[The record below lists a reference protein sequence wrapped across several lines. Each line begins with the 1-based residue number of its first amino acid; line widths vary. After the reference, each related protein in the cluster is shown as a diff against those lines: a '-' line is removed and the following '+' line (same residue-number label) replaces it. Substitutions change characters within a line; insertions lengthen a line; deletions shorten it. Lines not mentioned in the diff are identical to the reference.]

1 MRVPLAWLAETVD
14 LDGASPEEVAA
25 ALVSVG
31 LEEEG
36 LHRGDVSGPVVV
48 GRVLTLDKE
57 PQKNGKTISWCTVD
71 VGAEHAAP
79 DGGPRG
85 IVCGAHNFDVGDL
98 VVVSLP
104 GAVLA
109 GGFAISARKTY
120 GHVSDGMICSAAE
133 LGLGDDH
140 SGIIVLTRLGLDLD
154 GVAPGDDA
162 IPLLGLDQA
171 TVEVNVT
178 PDRGYCFSVRG
189 IGREY
194 AHATGRDD
202 RYRDPAA
209 LDVPAA
215 TDDAFPVVVRDDAPV
230 NGRTGCDRFVRRVVR
245 GLDPTAPS
253 PFWMRRRLQ
262 QAGMRPI
269 SLAVDVTNYVML
281 GLGQPLHAYDL
292 ATLDPAGIVV
302 RRAREGEKL
311 TTLDGVVRAL
321 HPEDLLITDGADGD
335 RVIGMAGV
343 MGGAETE
350 VAGSTTDVL
359 LEAAHFDGTSIAR
372 TARRHKLPSEASK
385 RFERGVDPRLQAA
398 AAELAVRLLVEH
410 GGGTA
415 DPAVG
420 DLDDVAPAPVV
431 ELPADLP
438 ARLVGVPY
446 DTATVVA
453 RLTEIGCDVD
463 ASAGDLLRVT
473 PPSWRPDLVVGA
485 DLVEEV
491 ARLEGYDAIPSVLPV
506 APPGRGLTRAQRAR
520 RAAGRTLAES
530 GWDEVLTNPFVAASV
545 HDDLGLPAGD
555 PRRSL
560 VRLVNP
566 LSDEQPFLR
575 SNLLST
581 LLPALR
587 RNVSRGT
594 TDARLYEVG
603 MVTRPE
609 RAPQVGDAPVLGVE
623 HRPSDDELARL
634 VAAVPPQPVRVAGV
648 ATGQRDPGGWWGAGR
663 AVDHADALEAALR
676 VVRAL
681 GLEVEVTADQ
691 HAPWHPGRCAR
702 LSLVDGTLVGHAG
715 ELHPKVC
722 EATGVPA
729 RTVAFEV
736 DLDVLTAAAGT
747 PVQARPVSPQPVV
760 KEDVA
765 LVVAA
770 DVPAAAVGRALREG
784 GGELLEDVRLFDVY
798 TGAQVGEG
806 RKSLAFALRMRAP
819 DRTLTA
825 EESAAVRRAA
835 VALAAERHGAVLR
848 GEEA

>member
-1 MRVPLAWLAETVD
+1 MRVPLTWLAETVD
-14 LDGASPEEVAA
+14 TGGATPEEVAA
-25 ALVSVG
+25 SLVRVG

-36 LHRGDVSGPVVV
+36 LHRGDVAGPVVV
-48 GRVLTLDKE
+48 GRVLSLEKE

-71 VGAEHAAP
+71 VGPQHAAP

-85 IVCGAHNFDVGDL
+85 IVCGAHNFEVGDL

-104 GAVLA
+104 GAVLT
-109 GGFAISARKTY
+109 GGFEIAARKTY

-140 SGIIVLTRLGLDLD
+140 SGIIVLTRLGLDLE
-154 GVAPGDDA
+154 GVGPGDDA
-162 IPLLGLDQA
+162 VSLLGLDQA

-189 IGREY
+189 IAREY
-194 AHATGRDD
+194 GHATGRDATF
-202 RYRDPAA
+202 RDPA
-209 LDVPAA
+209 DVEVPAA
-215 TDDAFPVVVRDDAPV
+215 TDDAYPVRVVDDAPV
-230 NGRTGCDRFVRRVVR
+230 NGRAGCDRFVGRVVR
-245 GLDPTAPS
+245 GIDPAAPS
-253 PFWMRRRLQ
+253 PFWLRRRLQ

-281 GLGQPLHAYDL
+281 GVGQPLHAYDL
-292 ATLDPAGIVV
+292 GTLDPAGILV

-311 TTLDGVVRAL
+311 TTLDGTVRDL
-321 HPEDLLITDGADGD
+321 HLQDLLITDGPDGD
-335 RVIGMAGV
+335 RVIGLAGV

-350 VAGSTTDVL
+350 VGPGTTDVL
-359 LEAAHFDGTSIAR
+359 VEAAHFDGTSIAR

-410 GGGTA
+410 GGGVA
-415 DPAVG
+415 GPVG
-420 DLDDVAPAPVV
+420 DLDQVPARTRVEMDV
-431 ELPADLP
+431 DLP
-438 ARLVGVPY
+438 SRLVGVEY
-446 DTATVVA
+446 GATTVVG
-453 RLTEIGCDVD
+453 RLREIGCDVEQV
-463 ASAGDLLRVT
+463 GDRVSVQ

-485 DLVEEV
+485 DLVEEI
-491 ARLEGYDAIPSVLPV
+491 ARLEGYAAIPSVLPV

-520 RAAGRTLAES
+520 RAAGRALSEA
-530 GWDEVLTNPFVAASV
+530 GWDEVLSYPFVAASA
-545 HDDLGLPAGD
+545 HDDLGLDADD
-555 PRRSL
+555 PRRSML
-560 VRLVNP
+560 RLVNP

-575 SNLLST
+575 SDVLST
-581 LLPALR
+581 LLVSLR

-594 TDARLYEVG
+594 TDARLYEIG
-603 MVTRPE
+603 MVTRPS
-609 RAPQVGDAPVLGVE
+609 RAPQVGDAPVLGVDG
-623 HRPSDDELARL
+623 RPSDDELARL

-648 ATGQRDPGGWWGAGR
+648 ATGHRDPAGWWGPGR
-663 AVDHADALEAALR
+663 PVDHADAIEAALR
-676 VVRAL
+676 VARAL
-681 GLEVEVTADQ
+681 GVDVRVSADQ
-691 HAPWHPGRCAR
+691 HAPWHPGRCAL
-702 LSLVDGTLVGHAG
+702 LSLADGTLVGHAG

-722 EATGVPA
+722 EATGVPP
-729 RTVAFEV
+729 RTVAFEI
-736 DLDVLTAAAGT
+736 DLDVLTLAAGT
-747 PVQARPVSPQPVV
+747 PVQAGPVSSHPVV

-770 DVPAAAVGRALREG
+770 EVAAGSVRDALREG

-798 TGAQVGEG
+798 TGEQVGEG

-825 EESAAVRRAA
+825 EESAQVRRAA
-835 VALAAERHGAVLR
+835 VALAAERCGAVLR